1 MTTMTT
7 AFVLS
12 GGGARAAAQVGI
24 LQAFMDRE
32 IVPDMV
38 VGSSAGAVNG
48 GWYALH
54 PDNLDDLINV
64 WLSLK
69 RRRVFP
75 GSPPRSAYNFVRHGH
90 IHSMSGWERV
100 LRNSFGSARIE
111 DAQVPLTVVAV
122 RLSDGA
128 AVPFSSGPLTP
139 ILKAT
144 TAVPGLFPPQVVDG
158 ELYVD
163 GAVVEFLPVPTA
175 IRLGASTIYALDCSD
190 LPPGDGSHGMTIDR
204 TGQIGARGYVKMV
217 TELARIRG
225 CQVYHFR
232 PSLGELY
239 DGRDFRQTMRLMD
252 VGYEHACHVLDDIA
266 TRATSA

>member
-1 MTTMTT
+1 MTT
-7 AFVLS
+7 ALVLS
-12 GGGARAAAQVGI
+12 GGGARGAAQVGI
-24 LQAFMDRE
+24 LQAFIDRG

-38 VGSSAGAVNG
+38 VGASAGAVNG

-54 PDNLDDLINV
+54 PDNLDDLIKV

-100 LRNSFGSARIE
+100 LHDSFGSTRFE
-111 DAQVPLTVVAV
+111 DTKVPFTAVAV

-128 AVPFSSGPLTP
+128 PVAFSSGPLTP
-139 ILKAT
+139 VLKAT
-144 TAVPGLFPPQVVDG
+144 SAVPGLFPAQPVGG

-163 GAVVEFLPVPTA
+163 GAVVEFLPIPTA
-175 IRLGASTIYALDCSD
+175 MRLGATIMYALDSSD
-190 LPPGDGSHGMTIDR
+190 LPPGDGSRGMTIDR
-204 TGQIGARGYVKMV
+204 TGQIGARNYVNIV
-217 TELARIRG
+217 SELARMRG

-239 DGRDFRQTMRLMD
+239 DGRDFGHTMRLMD
-252 VGYEHACHVLDDIA
+252 IGYEHACRVLDDI
-266 TRATSA
+266 TVRASTA